1 MAINKQENRYG
12 SLFEKTFKRIEV
24 TSIRYLTNLVFYI
37 HANPQ
42 LHGLVKDF
50 RDYPWSSYQPIL
62 NNAPVAIEKDK
73 VLEWFSSKDNLVSF
87 YNSKMEL
94 AMLKELMI
102 EED

>member
-1 MAINKQENRYG
+1 
-12 SLFEKTFKRIEV
+12 
-24 TSIRYLTNLVFYI
+24 
-37 HANPQ
+37 
-42 LHGLVKDF
+42 VKDF